1 MFDYKDIGNFF
12 NCEVKCEDPNN
23 KIYEF
28 NGVFKYPKQPG
39 DTIDKEISESL
50 TLENTMWANTV
61 LASQGFVLG
70 LVTYTGKQTKSQ
82 MNQK

>member
-12 NCEVKCEDPNN
+12 NCEVRCEEPNN

-39 DTIDKEISESL
+39 DTIDKEI
-50 TLENTMWANTV
+50 
-61 LASQGFVLG
+61 
-70 LVTYTGKQTKSQ
+70 
-82 MNQK
+82 

>member
-12 NCEVKCEDPNN
+12 NCEVRREEPNN

-39 DTIDKEISESL
+39 DTIDKEI
-50 TLENTMWANTV
+50 
-61 LASQGFVLG
+61 
-70 LVTYTGKQTKSQ
+70 
-82 MNQK
+82 